1 LKKSTKEI
9 LSNLTEIQRRNV
21 AIIRLAFQGV
31 YEPYIK
37 MMHNYRPGRG
47 VLVEIIKLKKEYKKN
62 GFNTFD
68 NPITLNSSYSLID
81 GFHRVAYASLNQ
93 IKELDYLIE
102 DIIVNKN
109 DYFDLGD
116 YKNIVEKETKK
127 F

>member
-1 LKKSTKEI
+1 
-9 LSNLTEIQRRNV
+9 
-21 AIIRLAFQGV
+21 
-31 YEPYIK
+31 
-37 MMHNYRPGRG
+37 MHNYRPGRG